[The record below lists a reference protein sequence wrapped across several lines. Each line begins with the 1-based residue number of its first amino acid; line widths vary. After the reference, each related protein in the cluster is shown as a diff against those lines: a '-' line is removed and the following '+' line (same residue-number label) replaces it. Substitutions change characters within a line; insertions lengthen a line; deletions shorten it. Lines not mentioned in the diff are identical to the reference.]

1 MQIGWL
7 PAMLLGMVIGGVLL
21 SRWERRRRRGEMR
34 EMIRRLRELETDR
47 RILRATMEAKAQALS
62 ADDLIRLRA
71 EYEARLQAQEEAHR
85 RALAAARRESVAG
98 SRAVLKGKM
107 AEQMAP
113 LLPGFDYLPADAR
126 FLGDP
131 VDYVVFDGYS
141 ACKDG
146 GDCASVEI
154 VILDVKQ
161 GQARLSRGQRLIAE
175 AVASGRVRFEVVHVR
190 DDGRI
195 ERRIWPESN

>member
-1 MQIGWL
+1 MELRSILLLIIG
-7 PAMLLGMVIGGVLL
+7 VVVGGAVAYL
-21 SRWERRRRRGEMR
+21 RERRRHRQTLLQL
-34 EMIRRLRELETDR
+34 IRRLRELEMEQ
-47 RILRATMEAKAQALS
+47 RILRATMESEARALS
-62 ADDLIRLRA
+62 ADDLIRLRE
-71 EYEARLQAQEEAHR
+71 EYEAKLRAQAEAHR
-85 RALAAARRESVAG
+85 RELASARRESVAG

-175 AVASGRVRFEVVHVR
+175 AVAAGRVRFEVVRVG
-190 DDGRI
+190 DDGAV
-195 ERRIWPESN
+195 ERHTWP